1 MTSDKEDAKV
11 VEHEGGAY
19 GKKPGFGQKL
29 KRHYKRFW
37 WVHLIIL
44 IIVVLVVTL
53 PV

>member
-1 MTSDKEDAKV
+1 MSTEEKGETTQYEVAN
-11 VEHEGGAY
+11 GA
-19 GKKPGFGQKL
+19 PRRTFGQKIVH
-29 KRHYKRFW
+29 HYKRFW